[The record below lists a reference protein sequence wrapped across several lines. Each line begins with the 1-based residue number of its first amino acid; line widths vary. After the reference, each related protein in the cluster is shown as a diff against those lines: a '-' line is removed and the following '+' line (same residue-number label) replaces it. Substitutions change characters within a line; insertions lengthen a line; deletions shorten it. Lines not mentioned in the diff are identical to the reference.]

1 METLAGCITFGCN
14 IPFFVF
20 AYAKKDIKPINQ
32 AYNKVIDR
40 DIPIN
45 VGGMLLTGIFPLTWV
60 AFSPAGTRCRTRNTG
75 QTTISPNR

>member
-45 VGGMLLTGIFPLTWV
+45 VGGILTSWNPMSHQKYWTDNDFTKPVARFIKTLL
-60 AFSPAGTRCRTRNTG
+60 
-75 QTTISPNR
+75 